1 MSLSAKPVSKGI
13 EDFEVTSTVSKNL
26 RFSELALIS
35 LTFLFGLQ
43 MFKAL
48 LPGLTWILGDR
59 FRLGPLQVVPIVLLL
74 FSASFLAGRLLH
86 FAGGRRSLILTAGG
100 LGLARLLLQIRWD
113 EPLINL
119 ILAMAGTVLFL
130 LFLPIYL
137 DKTRP
142 LAGNPEIVLGLL
154 LGFVLDTALHGAFST
169 YDLVWRPGWTP
180 MLITLALVVIQ
191 WISLAAT
198 RSANEIDN
206 SGSDSNSGA
215 KRLGWLAIGPF
226 FFLQIVVFQ
235 NVARVTV
242 LTGWPLPWAFGW
254 TLLAQVAAL
263 GSAVYV
269 LNKKDRILWPLAL
282 SCGVVLIAVSALSP
296 SQDSWLAALAL
307 LIGQICLSLLVVLI
321 LVGASDRIGRV
332 GAPGVPI
339 VFGLSMLL
347 FLVLFLGYYTVYLV
361 HLPYHNTVLEPIAA
375 SIIAFGALVSCTSR
389 LRRVRT
395 GHKAWIVPGATMILL
410 VLPLAGILRWQE
422 PSATAEPGFPGRV
435 MTYNLHSGF
444 NTDGTLDLEAIAR
457 VIEDNDPDIIALQE
471 ISRGWVISGRVDM
484 LTWLSQRLNMSF
496 VSGPTADPFWG
507 SAIFSRYPIEQYE
520 NHELLPRDLPVRR
533 GFISAEMD
541 LGSGESLK
549 VIATHFH
556 HSWDPENPL
565 DYDSNVRQL
574 QSQSIL
580 DFWNGADRTVLLGD
594 FNATPSAT
602 EMATLT
608 RTGFLDLG
616 AQIEPPP
623 DHTWPADDPIVR
635 IDYVWIS
642 PDLRSRGLHVP
653 VSTASDHF
661 PVVAIIDKGE

>member
-1 MSLSAKPVSKGI
+1 MSPTLERRSSLHIAIHAMSLSAKPVSKGI

-269 LNKKDRILWPLAL
+269 LNK
-282 SCGVVLIAVSALSP
+282 
-296 SQDSWLAALAL
+296 
-307 LIGQICLSLLVVLI
+307 
-321 LVGASDRIGRV
+321 
-332 GAPGVPI
+332 
-339 VFGLSMLL
+339 
-347 FLVLFLGYYTVYLV
+347 
-361 HLPYHNTVLEPIAA
+361 
-375 SIIAFGALVSCTSR
+375 
-389 LRRVRT
+389 
-395 GHKAWIVPGATMILL
+395 
-410 VLPLAGILRWQE
+410 
-422 PSATAEPGFPGRV
+422 
-435 MTYNLHSGF
+435 
-444 NTDGTLDLEAIAR
+444 
-457 VIEDNDPDIIALQE
+457 
-471 ISRGWVISGRVDM
+471 
-484 LTWLSQRLNMSF
+484 
-496 VSGPTADPFWG
+496 
-507 SAIFSRYPIEQYE
+507 
-520 NHELLPRDLPVRR
+520 
-533 GFISAEMD
+533 
-541 LGSGESLK
+541 
-549 VIATHFH
+549 
-556 HSWDPENPL
+556 
-565 DYDSNVRQL
+565 
-574 QSQSIL
+574 
-580 DFWNGADRTVLLGD
+580 
-594 FNATPSAT
+594 
-602 EMATLT
+602 
-608 RTGFLDLG
+608 
-616 AQIEPPP
+616 
-623 DHTWPADDPIVR
+623 
-635 IDYVWIS
+635 
-642 PDLRSRGLHVP
+642 
-653 VSTASDHF
+653 
-661 PVVAIIDKGE
+661 